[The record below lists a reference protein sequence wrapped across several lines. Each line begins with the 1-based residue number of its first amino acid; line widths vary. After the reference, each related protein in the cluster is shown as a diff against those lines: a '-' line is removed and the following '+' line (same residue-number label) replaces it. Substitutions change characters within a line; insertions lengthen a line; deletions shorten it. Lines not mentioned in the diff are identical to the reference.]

1 MNITVTGANGFI
13 GSQLLTAL
21 SAAGHRLTAIIR
33 SNYLE
38 WSPENCEVKTIN
50 ALDAEQDWQELLKG
64 QDLVIHCAARVHVMQ
79 DHATDPLTEFRKVN
93 VEGTLNLARQAVDAG
108 VRRFIFLS
116 SIKVNGEET
125 SPLSPFKPEDI
136 PSPQDAYG
144 ISKMEAE
151 KGLWEITSGTGMDL
165 VVIRPV
171 LVYGPGAKGN
181 FRKMELWLEKGL
193 PLPLGAVNNLRSMV
207 SLENL
212 IDFVLLCVEHPAAAN
227 EVFLISDGTDLSTT
241 ELLYAVARA
250 MGRPARLF
258 PVPERWLYWGA
269 ALLGKKAM
277 ARRLLGSLRVD
288 ITKNNELL
296 GWKPPL
302 SVEEGLRRCFK

>member
-1 MNITVTGANGFI
+1 MLF
-13 GSQLLTAL
+13 
-21 SAAGHRLTAIIR
+21 R
-33 SNYLE
+33 S
-38 WSPENCEVKTIN
+38 
-50 ALDAEQDWQELLKG
+50 
-64 QDLVIHCAARVHVMQ
+64 
-79 DHATDPLTEFRKVN
+79 
-93 VEGTLNLARQAVDAG
+93 AG
-108 VRRFIFLS
+108 VRRFIFFS
-116 SIKVNGEET
+116 SIKVNGEEI

-165 VVIRPV
+165 VVSRPV

-250 MGRPARLF
+250 MGRSARLF
-258 PVPERWLYWGA
+258 PVPERWLHWGA